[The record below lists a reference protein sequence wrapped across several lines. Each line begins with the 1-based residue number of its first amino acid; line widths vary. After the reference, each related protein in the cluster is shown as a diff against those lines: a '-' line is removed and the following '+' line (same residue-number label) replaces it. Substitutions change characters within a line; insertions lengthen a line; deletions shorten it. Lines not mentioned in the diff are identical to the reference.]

1 MCGRCSLSR
10 RYHDS
15 LQKQARCCDVCLRE
29 SISQLLSR
37 DAAATVNLVQGE
49 IDHSIHALEK
59 AEHSLGDAL
68 ETQARLKLTV
78 ANLEKQRE
86 KQFAAV
92 NKLSEEKKLELRDLV
107 QRGETLLAEKSQLQ
121 SKVNQL
127 RSSAAENQAAL
138 QARREDLNSA
148 VQELKQV
155 KAQLEE
161 LQEESR
167 TLSRAAET
175 VVRTRSESLG
185 KGKKS
190 LRKELKQLSLQE
202 TELKKEVQVLQ
213 IRAGNL
219 QKDVEAREVEISV
232 MKRTR
237 ERPTILSHDVHEL
250 QQANKQHTSHL
261 DDDINSSSC

>member
-37 DAAATVNLVQGE
+37 DAATTVNLVQGE